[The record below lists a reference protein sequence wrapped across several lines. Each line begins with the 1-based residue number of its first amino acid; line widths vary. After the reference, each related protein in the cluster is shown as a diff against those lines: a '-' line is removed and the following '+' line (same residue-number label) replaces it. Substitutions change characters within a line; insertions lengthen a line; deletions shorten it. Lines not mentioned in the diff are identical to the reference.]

1 MWNPFKGGSANEF
14 GATLPDEEAQLCEE
28 SERIQAHNQKQADEK
43 CEKLTEEYGG
53 TDPDAKAV
61 GKSEFD
67 CNFKVWR

>member
-28 SERIQAHNQKQADEK
+28 SEIIQAHNQRQAKEK
-43 CEKLTEEYGG
+43 CKEVAEEYGG
-53 TDPDAKAV
+53 TDPEVKPT

-67 CNFKVWR
+67 CRFKIWR